1 MGAGEDM
8 AIVETTSVPSY
19 CSWISVLSDAPPQI
33 QQVGTWIMI
42 ITSAR
47 VSIISVIK
55 IHGSHASFSKFYSS
69 QQP

>member
-1 MGAGEDM
+1 M
-8 AIVETTSVPSY
+8 ATVETTSVPSH

-33 QQVGTWIMI
+33 QQVGAWVMT
-42 ITSAR
+42 ITSAS

-55 IHGSHASFSKFYSS
+55 IHRSHASSTKFYSS